1 MKVLYYY
8 PKSDDMITH
17 HVTMLAEGMRNSAE
31 VQTATTLNDFK
42 SRLEMQE
49 PDIVHCHGCWQYAT
63 YKAAAIA
70 RKRGVRVILSPH
82 GQLEPWI
89 VEEKSSVVGDSQT
102 PMALI
107 SKSVLLQRRTVERAY
122 SLIAFG
128 KMEQHYLQQ
137 LGWNPRIETIRNAVI
152 TNSLSPQD
160 MCSQTFAVYQK
171 VLDSNVLEQMSDD
184 DKHLLSIILKAG
196 ITGDARWITGRGND
210 NSQFSIPNSQSPSP
224 DWRRILIYA
233 EHQNIRNYV
242 DYGISILGLRPDS
255 IDTTH
260 IAAYFPEKYQRP
272 TPLKELIGDFK
283 GNETDYLIR
292 MLRQIQKTPLL
303 LHLIELHRELHR
315 DSVDDDSLA
324 EALEEKR
331 LTVFASRLMQILSE
345 QTLLDEGY
353 MPLAPL
359 DDRGTRQIRNLIA
372 NHLKI

>member
-8 PKSDDMITH
+8 PKSDNMITR
-17 HVTMLAEGMRNSAE
+17 HVTMLVEGMRNSAE
-31 VQTATTLNDFK
+31 VQTATTLADFK

-49 PDIVHCHGCWQYAT
+49 PDIVHCHGCWQYTT
-63 YKAAAIA
+63 YKAAAMA
-70 RKRGVRVILSPH
+70 RRRGVRVILSPH

-89 VEEKSSVVGDSQT
+89 VDEKSSVTGNSKS
-102 PMALI
+102 PKALI

-122 SLIAFG
+122 TLIAFG

-137 LGWNPRIETIRNAVI
+137 LGWNPRIETIRNAVV

-184 DKHLLSIILKAG
+184 DKRLLSIILKAG
-196 ITGDARWITGRGND
+196 ITGDASWITDRGKD
-210 NSQFSIPNSQSPSP
+210 NSPSP

-233 EHQNIRNYV
+233 EHQGIRNYV
-242 DYGISILGLRPDS
+242 DYGISILDLRPDS

-283 GNETDYLIR
+283 GDETDYLIR
-292 MLRQIQKTPLL
+292 MLRQIQKAPLL

-331 LTVFASRLMQILSE
+331 LTAFAARLMQILSE